1 MNYLSLSVL
10 LALSLFNITI
20 QASNYQIREKLKKI
34 TNSLPRGTN
43 FGVMVLNPLTND
55 TVFAINHRLSLIPAS
70 NTKLFTTGVALAL
83 MGSDYP
89 IATKIFSDKVQEK
102 DGKIN
107 GNLYIKGFGNSLFTD
122 RDLDKMVQT
131 LLDKGVTSINGDII
145 ADDSYF
151 DQIYSRFDW
160 IEDEKTNV
168 HLPPVSALVI
178 NRNQIVTSVKRRK
191 RFVNVHRK
199 IADPPAYIAELL
211 YNKLQSAGIQ
221 VYGKSGKG
229 LTPDAA
235 YELSSSS
242 VPLKNILSI
251 VNKQSDNFLAECLFK
266 TVGAV
271 ASGKEGSAFNAAQN
285 INKFIVENDIESIG
299 TKIVDGSG
307 LSRYNQITVGS
318 IVSLLEYIY
327 LNLKYY
333 ESFLNTLS
341 IAGVDGTLGGR
352 MGSSSAEFN
361 FRGKTGTLNGASSVS
376 GYLKTKNG
384 DDLIVSMIFEF
395 SKGGVNHYRKIQ
407 DQIIEILAEYD
418 EISG

>member
-1 MNYLSLSVL
+1 MRYLSFLIIVILGLSN
-10 LALSLFNITI
+10 LSANT
-20 QASNYQIREKLKKI
+20 SNTEIKKRLKQI

-55 TVFAINHRLSLIPAS
+55 TIFAINHQQSLIPAS

-83 MGSDYP
+83 MGANYP
-89 IATKIFSDKVQEK
+89 VATKIYSEKIQDKA
-102 DGKIN
+102 GKIS
-107 GNLYIKGFGNSLFTD
+107 GNLYIKGFGNSLFTEN
-122 RDLDKMVQT
+122 DLDNMVQT
-131 LLDKGVTSINGDII
+131 LVNAGVAKVDGDVI

-151 DQIYSRFDW
+151 DKNYSRFDW

-178 NRNQIVTSVKRRK
+178 NRNQITKTIKKRRK
-191 RFVNVHRK
+191 MVNVRSK
-199 IADPPAYIAELL
+199 IADPPSYIAQQL
-211 YNKLQSAGIQ
+211 YSKLVNSGIQ
-221 VYGKSGKG
+221 VTGTSGKG
-229 LTPDAA
+229 VTPVVA
-235 YELSSSS
+235 YELATAS

-271 ASGKEGSAFNAAQN
+271 ASGEEGSAFNAAQN
-285 INKFIVENDIESIG
+285 INKFVVENDIESQG

-318 IVSLLEYIY
+318 IVSLLENIY
-327 LNLKYY
+327 LNLSWY
-333 ESFLNTLS
+333 EPFLNTLS

-384 DDLIVSMIFEF
+384 DDLIISMIFEF
-395 SKGGVNHYRKIQ
+395 SKGGINHYRKIQ

>member
-1 MNYLSLSVL
+1 M
-10 LALSLFNITI
+10 
-20 QASNYQIREKLKKI
+20 
-34 TNSLPRGTN
+34 
-43 FGVMVLNPLTND
+43 
-55 TVFAINHRLSLIPAS
+55 PAS
-70 NTKLFTTGVALAL
+70 NTKLFSTGVALAL
-83 MGSDYP
+83 MGSDYQ

-151 DQIYSRFDW
+151 DQHYSRFDW

-178 NRNQIVTSVKRRK
+178 NRNQIVTAVKRRK
-191 RFVNVHRK
+191 RFVNVHSK

-211 YNKLQSAGIQ
+211 SKKLQSAGIQ
-221 VYGKSGKG
+221 VFGKSAKG

-285 INKFIVENDIESIG
+285 INKFIIENDIESKG

-333 ESFLNTLS
+333 EAFLNTLS

-395 SKGGVNHYRKIQ
+395 SKGGINHFRKIQ
-407 DQIIEILAEYD
+407 DQIIEIIAEYD

>member
-1 MNYLSLSVL
+1 
-10 LALSLFNITI
+10 
-20 QASNYQIREKLKKI
+20 
-34 TNSLPRGTN
+34 
-43 FGVMVLNPLTND
+43 MVLNPLTND
-55 TVFAINHRLSLIPAS
+55 TIFAINHQQSLIPAS

-83 MGSDYP
+83 MGANYP
-89 IATKIFSDKVQEK
+89 VATKIYSEKIQDKA
-102 DGKIN
+102 GKIS
-107 GNLYIKGFGNSLFTD
+107 GNLYIKGFGNSLFTEN
-122 RDLDKMVQT
+122 DLDNMVQT
-131 LLDKGVTSINGDII
+131 LVNAGVAKVDGDVI

-151 DQIYSRFDW
+151 DKNYSRFDW

-178 NRNQIVTSVKRRK
+178 NRNQITKTIKKRRK
-191 RFVNVHRK
+191 MVNVRSK
-199 IADPPAYIAELL
+199 IADPPSYIAQQL
-211 YNKLQSAGIQ
+211 YSKLVNSGIQ
-221 VYGKSGKG
+221 VTGTSGKG
-229 LTPDAA
+229 VTPVVA
-235 YELSSSS
+235 YELATAS

-271 ASGKEGSAFNAAQN
+271 ASGEEGSAFNAAQN
-285 INKFIVENDIESIG
+285 INKFVVENDIESQG

-318 IVSLLEYIY
+318 IVSLLENIY
-327 LNLKYY
+327 LNLSWY
-333 ESFLNTLS
+333 EPFLNTLS

-384 DDLIVSMIFEF
+384 DDLIISMIFEF
-395 SKGGVNHYRKIQ
+395 SKGGINHYRKIQ

>member
-1 MNYLSLSVL
+1 MSISYLTVH
-10 LALSLFNITI
+10 
-20 QASNYQIREKLKKI
+20 ASNNQIKEKLKQI
-34 TNSLPRGTN
+34 TNSVPKGTN

-55 TVFAINHRLSLIPAS
+55 TVFAFNHRQSLIPAS

-83 MGSDYP
+83 MGPNYQVS
-89 IATKIFSDKVQEK
+89 TKIFSENVQDKE
-102 DGKIN
+102 GKIS
-107 GNLYIKGFGNSLFTD
+107 GNLFIKGFGNSLFTD
-122 RDLDKMVQT
+122 RNLDEMVQA
-131 LLDKGVTSINGDII
+131 LINAKVTKIEGDII
-145 ADDSYF
+145 ADDSFF
-151 DQIYSRFDW
+151 DQNYSRFDW

-168 HLPPVSALVI
+168 HLPPVSALII
-178 NRNQIVTSVKRRK
+178 NRNQIVTTIKRRK
-191 RFVNVHRK
+191 RLVNVHSK
-199 IADPPAYIAELL
+199 IADPPAYIAGLL
-211 YNKLQSAGIQ
+211 LKKLVSSGIQ
-221 VYGKSGKG
+221 VTGKSGKG
-229 LTPDAA
+229 ILSGTV
-235 YELSSSS
+235 YELASAS

-271 ASGKEGSAFNAAQN
+271 ASGKEGSAFTAAQN
-285 INKFIVENDIESIG
+285 INKFIAENDIESTG

-318 IVSLLEYIY
+318 IVSLLEFIY

-333 ESFLNTLS
+333 EPFLNTLS

-395 SKGGVNHYRKIQ
+395 SKGGINHYRKIQ